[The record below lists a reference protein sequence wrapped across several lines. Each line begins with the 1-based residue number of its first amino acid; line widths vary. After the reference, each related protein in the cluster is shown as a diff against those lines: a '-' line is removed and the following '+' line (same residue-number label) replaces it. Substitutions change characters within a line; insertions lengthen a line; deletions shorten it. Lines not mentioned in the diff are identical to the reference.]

1 LTPGRIW
8 KIYIFT
14 RRKLMLA
21 DYIFSL
27 MIILLCLLPLSL
39 AALGAKTE
47 TLPKIEPVTATR
59 GKLNI
64 TVDPRLELL
73 AVLQHLSGSAMT
85 SPDSDGYAAA
95 ADAWF
100 AGFKDHPALTKLQSL
115 ETYGFNYDLA
125 VSSFLRFDGVPLER
139 QIRDWA
145 GYAQTM
151 NEDRLETAAEGGSLE
166 EFYAAVNDFVRV
178 SDFPGWF
185 ESRRQYFTD
194 TVAGMDSLLSTTPDM
209 VAHLIAWY
217 GYEQHSYNLAIS
229 PLLGGNGYGP
239 ALVDSLGNN
248 YLYCVTSI
256 ENRGDPAES
265 ILHLAYMLF
274 HELSHPYVNP
284 LVDKHFGLVED
295 ASALFEPIKRKM
307 QEQAYSSWWIAV
319 IEHFVRG
326 SELRLL
332 QTYYPP
338 EEREFTT
345 LSNINLGFIYLDT
358 VYDALLNYEQ
368 ARRETGIRY
377 DEYFPRLME
386 KFASLGKIPPAE
398 LLHLIDFNGPLN
410 SVAKGSVAVIY
421 PDPLRVEG
429 VEEFIKP
436 DVDFLVD
443 RLKAEAYTDTQALE
457 LDFSDRSLYVYGAWG
472 SNLWLAK
479 HLPRPPFQILPD
491 RIVADTIYPGTNLRL
506 AACLP
511 NPFDPELGMAVYTA
525 QNTPA
530 MRSSNSFF
538 HGPEDWYVTDSDK
551 NILAKGFFS
560 DKSGDWEF

>member
-1 LTPGRIW
+1 MP
-8 KIYIFT
+8 
-14 RRKLMLA
+14 A
-21 DYIFSL
+21 DFFAPALIV
-27 MIILLCLLPLSL
+27 LLCLLPLSL
-39 AALGAKTE
+39 AAIGVE
-47 TLPKIEPVTATR
+47 TVALPKIEPVTANR

-100 AGFKDHPALTKLQSL
+100 AGFKDHPALAKLQSL
-115 ETYGFNYDLA
+115 ETYGFAYDLA

-139 QIRDWA
+139 QTRDWS
-145 GYAQTM
+145 GYALAM
-151 NEDRLETAAEGGSLE
+151 NKARLETAAEGGSLE
-166 EFYAAVNDFVRV
+166 EFYAAVNDFVQV
-178 SDFPGWF
+178 SDFRGWF
-185 ESRRQYFTD
+185 ESRRQYFAD
-194 TVAGMDSLLSTTPDM
+194 TVAGADSLLSTTPDL
-209 VAHLIAWY
+209 VSHLIAWY

-239 ALVDSLGNN
+239 DLADSLGNTD
-248 YLYCVTSI
+248 LYCCTSL

-274 HELSHPYVNP
+274 HEFSHPYVNP
-284 LVDKHFGLVED
+284 LVDRHFGMVED

-307 QEQAYSSWWIAV
+307 QDQAYSSWWIAV

-332 QTYYPP
+332 QTYYLP
-338 EEREFTT
+338 EQREFTT
-345 LSNINLGFIYLDT
+345 LSTINRGFIYLET
-358 VYDALLNYEQ
+358 VHAALLDYEQ

-386 KFASLGKIPPAE
+386 RFAALGKVRPAE
-398 LLHLIDFNGPLN
+398 LLHLTGFKGPLN
-410 SVAKGSVAVIY
+410 SVATGSVAVIY

-429 VEEFIKP
+429 VAEYIKP
-436 DVDFLVD
+436 TVDFLVN
-443 RLKAEAYTDTQALE
+443 RLKAEAYTDTQALD

-479 HLPRPPFQILPD
+479 HLPRTPFQILPD
-491 RIVADTIYPGTNLRL
+491 RIVANTDYPGANLRL

-511 NPFDPELGMAVYTA
+511 NPFNPELGMAVYTA
-525 QNTPA
+525 QTTPA
-530 MRSSNSFF
+530 MQSSNSFF

-551 NILAKGFFS
+551 NILGKGFFS
-560 DKSGDWEF
+560 DKSGAWGF